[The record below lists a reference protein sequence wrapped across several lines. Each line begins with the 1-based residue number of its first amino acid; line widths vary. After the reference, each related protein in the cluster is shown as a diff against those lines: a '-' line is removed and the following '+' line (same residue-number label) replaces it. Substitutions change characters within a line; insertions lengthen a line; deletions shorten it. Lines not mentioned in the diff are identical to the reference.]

1 VRLPV
6 ARSAASLL
14 VVRLILI
21 ANVLTLLA
29 VGALFLLF
37 AERPAGFVIG
47 GVLWLVA
54 VGLVACLPLTDPYR
68 RERSDS

>member
-1 VRLPV
+1 MI
-6 ARSAASLL
+6 RSAASLL

-21 ANVLTLLA
+21 ANILILVA

-37 AERPAGFVIG
+37 AERPAGFFIG

-54 VGLVACLPLTDPYR
+54 AGLAFGLPLTNPYR
-68 RERSDS
+68 HER